1 MTSFR
6 WYLVDALIRW
16 LVDNGCVPHVVIQC
30 DLPDVNVPMEY
41 VKDNRLVLN
50 VSAQAVSNFS
60 LGPHG
65 IDLDAR
71 FDGVPL
77 HVHAPAGAIVGVHA
91 KGSSVGVTLEP
102 EVPGS
107 DDNTPPTQRT
117 NQGRGSRPKLTI
129 VE

>member
-16 LVDNGCVPHVVIQC
+16 LVDNDCVPHVVIQC
-30 DLPDVNVPMEY
+30 DLPDVDVPQEY

-60 LGPHG
+60 LGPSG
-65 IDLDAR
+65 LDLDAR
-71 FDGVPL
+71 FGGVSR

-91 KGSSVGVTLEP
+91 KGSKVGVTLEP
-102 EVPGS
+102 EVPDS
-107 DDNTPPTQRT
+107 VETSTPTQTT
-117 NQGRGSRPKLTI
+117 NSKQDSRPKLTI